1 MSDIIHLLPDVVAN
15 QIAAGEVVQRPS
27 SVIKE
32 LLENSIDASA
42 SRVEVNLEEAGKNLI
57 QVIDNGK
64 GMSETDARLAF
75 ERHATSKIKD
85 AADLYAL
92 TTMGFRGEALASI
105 AAVAQVELKT
115 RRPDDEIGTMVR
127 ISGDKIECQEPVA
140 CSIGANFSVRNLF
153 FNVPARRRF
162 LKSNQVEL
170 SNILTEFER
179 VALVNPSVAF
189 KLSNNGGEL
198 FNLPASGVR
207 QRILNI
213 FGKKVNDKLLPLDVD
228 TSIIEIHGFV
238 GSPEAAKKKG
248 ANQYFFVNGRY
259 TKHPYFHKAVMEAYN
274 RLIPVGEQIPYFI
287 YLTVDADSI
296 DVNIH
301 PTKTEIKFENEQAI
315 WQILMA
321 SVRECLG
328 KFSAVPTIDFDSE
341 VQLDIPVFV
350 PNTDGEVPQEPT
362 VSSTINSFD
371 GNPFASSE
379 VPASSY
385 TPTSGNSSSNFSPS
399 RGRSYGGRTSGI
411 NEGYNPFASSEG
423 TDGYAPSDWSEAYTN
438 FEPEV
443 VPGEGISQA
452 MNPLNLDFG
461 DIVPESTSEN
471 SSPLHICSAPF
482 QVQERFIVAAM
493 ERGILIVDQ
502 HRAHLKV
509 LYEQYMQQIASGVGH
524 GQMLMFP
531 EIVEISPSDQALLE
545 ESLPILQSLG
555 FEINNLGGGS
565 FSVSALPSGV
575 DDIPVEHLIRSIL
588 TDLRDSGTDLLEKF
602 KEILSLSLAKNGAIV
617 GGMLLNQKE
626 MSGLLENLFT
636 LPAPNFSPE
645 GKLVYTVLETD
656 EILRILK

>member
-42 SRVEVNLEEAGKNLI
+42 TRIEVNLEEAGKNLI

-115 RRPDDEIGTMVR
+115 RRPDDEVGTMVR
-127 ISGDKIECQEPVA
+127 ISGDKVEMQEPVA
-140 CSIGANFSVRNLF
+140 CSVGANFSVRNLF

-170 SNILTEFER
+170 SNVLSEFER

-189 KLSNNGGEL
+189 KLTNNGGEL

-213 FGKKVNDKLLPLDVD
+213 FGKKVNDKLLPIDVD
-228 TSIIEIHGFV
+228 TSMIEIHGFV

-259 TKHPYFHKAVMEAYN
+259 MKHPYFHKAVMEAYN

-341 VQLDIPVFV
+341 VQLDIPVYN
-350 PNTDGEVPQEPT
+350 PQSGGEAP
-362 VSSTINSFD
+362 SSSSSAVNAFD
-371 GNPFASSE
+371 SNPFASSE
-379 VPASSY
+379 VP
-385 TPTSGNSSSNFSPS
+385 S
-399 RGRSYGGRTSGI
+399 RSSYGGIKNSSNGSSGTVG
-411 NEGYNPFASSEG
+411 GYNPFASSEN
-423 TDGYAPSDWSEAYTN
+423 DEVYAPMDWSDEYTN

-443 VPGEGISQA
+443 VPGEISQA

-461 DIVPESTSEN
+461 EITPVSTTDGT
-471 SSPLHICSAPF
+471 PLHICSTPF
-482 QVQERFIVAAM
+482 QLQGRFIVAAL
-493 ERGILIVDQ
+493 EKGILIVDQ

-509 LYEQYMQQIASGVGH
+509 LYEQYIQQIASGEGH
-524 GQMLMFP
+524 GQRLMFP

-545 ESLPILQSLG
+545 ETLPILQSLG
-555 FEINNLGGGS
+555 FEITNLGGGS
-565 FSVSALPSGV
+565 YSVSALPSGV
-575 DDIPVEHLIRSIL
+575 DDIPAEHLMRNIVN
-588 TDLRDSGTDLLEKF
+588 DVRDSGVDLLEKY
-602 KEILSLSLAKNGAIV
+602 KEVLSLTLAKNGAIV
-617 GGMLLNQKE
+617 GGMLLNATE
-626 MSGLLENLFT
+626 MSGLLENLFALST
-636 LPAPNFSPE
+636 PNFSPE

>member
-15 QIAAGEVVQRPS
+15 QIAAGEVVQRPA

-32 LLENSIDASA
+32 LLENAIDATA
-42 SRVEVNLEEAGKNLI
+42 TRVEVNLEEAGKNLI

-115 RRPDDEIGTMVR
+115 RRPEDEVGTLVR
-127 ISGDKIECQEPVA
+127 ISGDKIETQEPVG
-140 CSIGANFSVRNLF
+140 CSTGANFSVRNLF

-170 SNILTEFER
+170 SNVLTEFER

-189 KLSNNGGEL
+189 RLTNNGGEL

-228 TSIIEIHGFV
+228 TSMIEIHGFV
-238 GSPEAAKKKG
+238 GSPESAKKKG

-259 TKHPYFHKAVMEAYN
+259 MKHPYFHKAVMEAYN

-287 YLTVDADSI
+287 YLTVEPESI

-341 VQLDIPVFV
+341 VQLDIPVYV
-350 PNTDGEVPQEPT
+350 PQTDEEVPQEP
-362 VSSTINSFD
+362 SSSVINSFD
-371 GNPFASSE
+371 GNPFVSSE
-379 VPASSY
+379 VPNVPFPSKSTSGSGRSY
-385 TPTSGNSSSNFSPS
+385 TPSG
-399 RGRSYGGRTSGI
+399 
-411 NEGYNPFASSEG
+411 GYNPFA
-423 TDGYAPSDWSEAYTN
+423 TDNEETFAPSDWKDVYTN

-443 VPGEGISQA
+443 VTREISQA

-461 DIVPESTSEN
+461 EITPIPTQEGVS
-471 SSPLHICSAPF
+471 LHICSAPI
-482 QVQERFIVAAM
+482 QVQGRFIVAAL
-493 ERGILIVDQ
+493 EKGILIVDQ

-509 LYEQYMQQIASGVGH
+509 LYEQYMQQIASGNGH
-524 GQMLMFP
+524 SQTLLFP
-531 EIVEISPSDQALLE
+531 EIVEIPPSEQALLE
-545 ESLPILQSLG
+545 ETLPILQTLG
-555 FEINNLGGGS
+555 FEITDLGGGS
-565 FSVSALPSGV
+565 FSISALPSGV
-575 DDIPVEHLIRSIL
+575 DDIPVEHLIRNIL
-588 TDLRDSGTDLLEKF
+588 NDVCDSGVDLLEKY
-602 KEILSLSLAKNGAIV
+602 KEVLALSLAKNGAIV
-617 GGMLLNQKE
+617 GGILLNNKE
-626 MSGLLENLFT
+626 MSELLENLFA

-645 GKLVYTVLETD
+645 GKLVYTVLESD